1 MHPVRSILWE
11 LWRGQ
16 RVTAGLTAAA
26 VLTSAGAA
34 QVASSATAQ
43 DWLRPL
49 AHVLMA
55 VSLLASFAG
64 FTFTETNR
72 QLKLAVFPLRLF
84 AFPIST
90 RSLVLTPMVAGA
102 LSVALVYAAWV
113 GLVFGPLGDDQPLIE
128 PALLLMTGMFG
139 YQAVMWGLAEYRLL
153 RLIICGLLGG
163 LLLWLL
169 VLPESVLPGV
179 LIAGGEGLRVAK
191 LSALLVVINGVVIAF
206 AWRSVARQRHQPT
219 AGTCSR
225 VAGAQTHSTGSVER
239 RPFRSPQRAQFW
251 LEWRRNGW
259 IFPGLTAFVAVI
271 LAFPV
276 PWMIELG
283 ESGAFTFAVGCAL
296 APIAIAI
303 LVGKGF
309 AVPDFWTR
317 ELSLPPFVA
326 VRPLSCG
333 EWVFVRLRLA
343 GVCAGLGGSVVLV
356 ALISALTFTGSWP
369 GLWTALLPAE
379 KTSSQLSPWL
389 VLGGYAAIVAVLVW
403 RSLVISLYN
412 GLVGRQV
419 LFLAATSGT
428 FLSQFILL
436 PWLLHRYWPEFTP
449 YNTSFNWRAV
459 VWGLCALWLI
469 KLVTAWWAW
478 SEARRRHL
486 VTARELAGYTC
497 CWGVT
502 VAGMVMFVL
511 VALPVDRWVREVAAL
526 AVGLLVPLT
535 RIGLAPSAF
544 SLNRHRRIST
554 SAPPGVTPLAASSN
568 RLRLSVP
575 FRFAPA
581 FGLIMLLVGV
591 VVVVGTRQV
600 VRATPQLVSVN
611 GQEFRVLVCGR
622 GSPAV
627 VLEGDMQATLKT
639 WAPIQQALARE
650 TTVVAYERPGFGGS
664 APVSGA
670 RSLAQNAADLGALLR
685 AQGVTGEVVVV
696 GANIGAAYARSYAA
710 AFPEQVRGLVLLD
723 PSDDET
729 STEILERL
737 RREHPELSESIT
749 AFLNGVN
756 ALYRPYAVRE
766 LQTIEQALSGRTDS
780 ALAKDRAERWESLRA
795 EKVYMKS
802 YQFTRSPRGAQAEFQ
817 RLDALLLEDRTA
829 RLPALQLTV
838 LTGVK
843 LGLPST
849 LEREGMQA
857 ARLVAKLTRRNEW
870 LAVQTNAVHVL
881 IREAGEDVMGD
892 VPELVVRHT
901 LEVLE
906 NVRRR

>member
-16 RVTAGLTAAA
+16 RVTAGLTVTA
-26 VLTSAGAA
+26 VLTLAGAA
-34 QVASSATAQ
+34 QSASSTTAQ

-90 RSLVLTPMVAGA
+90 RSLVLTPMMAGA

-139 YQAVMWGLAEYRLL
+139 YQAVMWGLAQYRLL
-153 RLIICGLLGG
+153 RLIICGVLGG

-191 LSALLVVINGVVIAF
+191 LSALLFVINVVTIAF

-225 VAGAQTHSTGSVER
+225 VAGAQTRSKVFGER
-239 RPFRSPQRAQFW
+239 RPFRSPLRAQFW

-259 IFPGLTAFVAVI
+259 IFPGLAAFVAVF

-276 PWMIELG
+276 PWMLELG
-283 ESGAFTFAVGCAL
+283 ASSAGTFAVGCAL
-296 APIAIAI
+296 APIAIAV
-303 LVGKGF
+303 LAGKGF

-317 ELSLPPFVA
+317 ELGLPPFVA
-326 VRPLSCG
+326 VRPFTCG

-343 GVCAGLGGSVVLV
+343 GVCAGLGCGVVLM
-356 ALISALTFTGSWP
+356 ALVIALSVTGSWS
-369 GLWTALLPAE
+369 GLWSALLPSE
-379 KTSSQLSPWL
+379 KTSSHVSPWL
-389 VLGGYAAIVAVLVW
+389 MLGGYAAIVAVLVW

-419 LFLAATSGT
+419 LFLAATIGT
-428 FLSQFILL
+428 FLSHFILF
-436 PWLLHRYWPEFTP
+436 PWLLLRSWAEVTP
-449 YNTSFNWRAV
+449 YNTVFNWRLV
-459 VWGLCALWLI
+459 VWGLCALWSV
-469 KLVTAWWAW
+469 KLTAAWWVW
-478 SEARRRHL
+478 SEARRRRL
-486 VTARELAGYTC
+486 VAARELAGYTC
-497 CWGVT
+497 FWSVT
-502 VAGMVMFVL
+502 VAGMVMFVFI
-511 VALPVDRWVREVAAL
+511 ALPVDRWVREVAAL

-535 RIGLAPSAF
+535 RIGLAPIAF
-544 SLNRHRRIST
+544 SLNRHRREST
-554 SAPPGVTPLAASSN
+554 APAPGVTPFPAPSN
-568 RLRLSVP
+568 RLHFSVH

-581 FGLIMLLVGV
+581 FGLVMLLIGV

-600 VRATPQLVSVN
+600 ERAVPQLVSVN
-611 GQEFRVLVCGR
+611 GQQFRVLVCGR

-664 APVSGA
+664 APGGGD
-670 RSLAQNAADLGALLR
+670 RSLAKNAAVLGALLH
-685 AQGVTGEVVVV
+685 AQGVTGQVVVV
-696 GANIGAAYARSYAA
+696 GANIGAAYARSFAK
-710 AFPEQVRGLVLLD
+710 AFPDQVRGLVLLD

-729 STEILERL
+729 STEILEEL
-737 RREHPELSESIT
+737 QRENPELSESIT
-749 AFLNGVN
+749 TFLNGVN

-766 LQTIEQALSGRTDS
+766 LQTIEQGLKGRSDS
-780 ALAKDRAERWESLRA
+780 ALAKDRAERWEALRA

-802 YQFTRSPRGAQAEFQ
+802 YQFTRSPRGAQAEFRQ
-817 RLDALLLEDRTA
+817 LDALLLEDRTA
-829 RLPALQLTV
+829 RLPALPLTV

-849 LEREGMQA
+849 LEREGMQP

-870 LAVQTNAVHVL
+870 LSVHTNAVHVL
-881 IREAGEDVMGD
+881 IQEAGEDLIGD
-892 VPELVVRHT
+892 VPGIVIKQT
-901 LEVLE
+901 LEMLAKA
-906 NVRRR
+906 RDR